1 MADLDEALNLVADHF
16 RGIKDKSGSPYVLHC
31 IRVMMTVD
39 SIDAKMVAVMHDLVE
54 DTPMTLEQLREKGF
68 SDAVV
73 NGVKLVT
80 HEEDVTYSDYI
91 VAIKDNPLATEVKLA
106 DLKDNTTLS
115 RTLYR
120 ENSSSR
126 DGVRIQKYLLSYQFL
141 TDTID
146 ESSYRR
152 QMNALS

>member
-68 SDAVV
+68 FIL
-73 NGVKLVT
+73 NFL
-80 HEEDVTYSDYI
+80 
-91 VAIKDNPLATEVKLA
+91 LC
-106 DLKDNTTLS
+106 LK
-115 RTLYR
+115 
-120 ENSSSR
+120 
-126 DGVRIQKYLLSYQFL
+126 
-141 TDTID
+141 
-146 ESSYRR
+146 
-152 QMNALS
+152 